1 MSPAHDAIAVKGP
14 KKAYNGPMTFLLIL
28 IPLGLLAT
36 LAVLLT
42 GVYTMGKGGID
53 MRRRSNKLMQMR
65 VLLQFATVLV
75 IFLIVVS
82 AASG

>member
-1 MSPAHDAIAVKGP
+1 
-14 KKAYNGPMTFLLIL
+14 MTFLLIL

-75 IFLIVVS
+75 IFLLVAT
-82 AASG
+82 AAGG

>member
-1 MSPAHDAIAVKGP
+1 
-14 KKAYNGPMTFLLIL
+14 MTFLLIL

-42 GVYTMGKGGID
+42 GVYTMGKGGIH

-75 IFLIVVS
+75 IFLLVAT

>member
-1 MSPAHDAIAVKGP
+1 
-14 KKAYNGPMTFLLIL
+14 MTFLLIL

-42 GVYTMGKGGID
+42 GVYTMGKSGID

-75 IFLIVVS
+75 IFLLVV
-82 AASG
+82 AAAGG

>member
-1 MSPAHDAIAVKGP
+1 MLSNGP
-14 KKAYNGPMTFLLIL
+14 KKAYNEPMTFLLIL

-75 IFLIVVS
+75 IFLLVAT